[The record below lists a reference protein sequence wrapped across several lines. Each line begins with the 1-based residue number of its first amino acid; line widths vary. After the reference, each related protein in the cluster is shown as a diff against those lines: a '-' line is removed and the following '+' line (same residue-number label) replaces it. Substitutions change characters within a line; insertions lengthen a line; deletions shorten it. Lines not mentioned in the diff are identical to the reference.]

1 MCNRLQSRDFDS
13 RAEIAVTR
21 QIKMKDI
28 AQSLGLSVATVSR
41 ALAGSPRISQK
52 TQARVR
58 AAADRHGYV
67 VDLAARTMRSGTS
80 SIVGLLLPDIENDFY
95 STAAKAIADCCRERG
110 AQLVLAITN
119 DDAELELHHM
129 RNLCSAR
136 PLGLITIPSVAP
148 AAETLRLMRSTPHVQ
163 FVRNEESVKSDWF
176 GIDDA
181 QAIRLAT
188 EHLIRLGH
196 RHIAYIGSTL
206 AISTGRIRLGGYRRA
221 LADAGIAVNEGLI
234 YADSC
239 DADFGY
245 SAMEA
250 ILSARPRATGVVTA
264 GARICVGAYDCIGDH
279 AVDVPRDLSFVGFSD
294 GPMLKWCGQGITTIA
309 LPVRDLALATT
320 DHLFRRVGN
329 DHRKVDNPIRVM
341 LLPTLVE
348 RNSTASPNTRK
359 TPRVSRGDIQ
369 VPVMLGGLKEN

>member
-1 MCNRLQSRDFDS
+1 VQSIANRCFES
-13 RAEIAVTR
+13 RADIAVTR
-21 QIKMKDI
+21 QVKMKDI

-136 PLGLITIPSVAP
+136 ALGIITIPSVAP

-163 FVRNEESVKSDWF
+163 FVRNEEAVKSDWF

-196 RHIAYIGSTL
+196 RRIAYIGSTL
-206 AISTGRIRLGGYRRA
+206 AISTGRIRLAGFRRA
-221 LADAGIAVNEGLI
+221 LEDAGIPVDEALVR
-234 YADSC
+234 ADSC

-245 SAMEA
+245 SAMDA
-250 ILSARPRATGVVTA
+250 ILAARPRPTGVVTA
-264 GARICVGAYDCIGDH
+264 GARICVGAYDCIGDRGI
-279 AVDVPRDLSFVGFSD
+279 DVPRDLSFVGFSD

-320 DHLFRRVGN
+320 DHLFRRAA
-329 DHRKVDNPIRVM
+329 DERRKGEAPIRVM

-348 RNSTASPNTRK
+348 RNSTAAPGAGRAARA
-359 TPRVSRGDIQ
+359 PRTEALA
-369 VPVMLGGLKEN
+369 PLAAK